1 MAAAQILPMPIIP
14 QLEIKLVNKVVF
26 AKIGI
31 IGKINNC
38 SLYNDVI
45 TIIYVSK
52 RII

>member
-1 MAAAQILPMPIIP
+1 MGAAQILPMPIMA

-38 SLYNDVI
+38 SLHNNV
-45 TIIYVSK
+45 TII
-52 RII
+52 